1 MSKWL
6 MWVRFSPTQL
16 KIKNMNNKLRN
27 IVISYRN
34 SNMNPKLLTNKLTKY
49 YNLTNGESH
58 ELLWILLNKD
68 IK

>member
-1 MSKWL
+1 MVYESSIL
-6 MWVRFSPTQL
+6 SYST
-16 KIKNMNNKLRN
+16 MNNKLKN

-34 SNMNPKLLTNKLTKY
+34 SNMNPKLLTSKLTKY

-68 IK
+68 IKTI